1 MSSIFRSSG
10 CIDSFSNWAI
20 DLTHSLMSSLKCL
33 VPRLTKWGCQILRG
47 LVQGDHKM
55 THMTT
60 LAGKDL
66 VGTIGKL
73 LMQDMDVGK

>member
-1 MSSIFRSSG
+1 MFGS
-10 CIDSFSNWAI
+10 
-20 DLTHSLMSSLKCL
+20 
-33 VPRLTKWGCQILRG
+33 PPKWGCQILRG
-47 LVQGDHKM
+47 LVQGEHKM